1 MPYLQRAFVR
11 EDKVS
16 LLAFVVRPPAVAGVK
31 PKVMKSEVPHLTGTQ
46 IFFPFSSLSRQDK
59 KKTYFFFNFTTEF
72 KFYISTNLT
81 LSTLSKLLIQ
91 AECLNEMIAY
101 STQS

>member
-1 MPYLQRAFVR
+1 MPYLQRTFVR

-16 LLAFVVRPPAVAGVK
+16 LLAFVVRPPAVAGN
-31 PKVMKSEVPHLTGTQ
+31 Q
-46 IFFPFSSLSRQDK
+46 IFFSIFLSLETRPLQ
-59 KKTYFFFNFTTEF
+59 TLFFFNFDTEF
-72 KFYISTNLT
+72 KFYTSTNLT

-91 AECLNEMIAY
+91 AECLDEMIAY

>member
-16 LLAFVVRPPAVAGVK
+16 LLALVIRPQGLRGPR
-31 PKVMKSEVPHLTGTQ
+31 KSEVPYLTGTQ
-46 IFFPFSSLSRQDK
+46 IFFSIFLSLETRPLQ
-59 KKTYFFFNFTTEF
+59 TLFFFNFTTEF
-72 KFYISTNLT
+72 KFYTSTNLT

-91 AECLNEMIAY
+91 VECLDEMIAY